1 MYSLL
6 ENDAV
11 LSIPG
16 AVSLARELFTDFFP
30 SLQWCIP
37 PLYFSRIKL
46 FFSPRGVEKTSLFA
60 VSVQGI
66 DEVSRI

>member
-30 SLQWCIP
+30 PLQCIP

-60 VSVQGI
+60 VSIQGI